1 MSAIPPDQR
10 LTSGPAPEGIWQH
23 LATALEAYFA
33 RRRKGAVS
41 ATLLRRSSYE
51 LARCRRL
58 MHRSSPPGDA
68 GFRDSTAAAGGVHHA

>member
-10 LTSGPAPEGIWQH
+10 PTSGPAQEGIWQQ
-23 LATALEAYFA
+23 LATAFEAYFA

-51 LARCRRL
+51 LAQCRRL
-58 MHRSSPPGDA
+58 MHRSGPPGDA
-68 GFRDSTAAAGGVHHA
+68 GFRGSTAAGGGVDHA

>member
-10 LTSGPAPEGIWQH
+10 PTSGAPPEGFWQH
-23 LATALEAYFA
+23 LAKALEAYFA

-51 LARCRRL
+51 LARCRQL
-58 MHRSSPPGDA
+58 MHRSNPPGDA
-68 GFRDSTAAAGGVHHA
+68 GFRGSTAERGRS